1 MKQRNSEYQ
10 FQFNGGNGNPIY
22 KHIAETII
30 KDIEKGVLE
39 KNFLLP
45 SINEFSGKYAVGRD
59 TVEKAYRHLK
69 SQEYIR
75 SAPGKGYYVTGR
87 RENKMKVLLVF
98 NKLSS
103 YKKMIY
109 DSFIATLEKKAKVD
123 LQIHHYDLKV
133 LKEIIENSI
142 GRYHYYVI
150 MPHFFYNCKPKD
162 ALAVLNRIP
171 SHELVLL
178 DKSFPGVEAS
188 RCVFQDFENDIYDAL
203 VQTKD
208 AISKYNKI
216 VLLFPASHNYPV
228 EMITGTQRFCD
239 EMGKEFTVI
248 QHETNEPIEKGTL
261 YIVVDDPELVKVMK
275 AIRNAGLQLGSEVG
289 VISFNET
296 DLKEL
301 LDITVFTTD
310 FEQMGRTVASLI
322 LDKKSKKYV
331 RNPFKIILRKSV

>member
-1 MKQRNSEYQ
+1 MKQRNSAYE

-87 RENKMKVLLVF
+87 RETKMKVLLVF

-109 DSFIATLEKKAKVD
+109 DSFIATLQKKAKVD
-123 LQIHHYDLKV
+123 LQIHHYDLKI
-133 LKEIIENSI
+133 LKEIVDNSL
-142 GRYHYYVI
+142 GKYHYYVI
-150 MPHFFYNCKPKD
+150 MPHFFYHCKQKD
-162 ALAVLNRIP
+162 ILAVLQQIP
-171 SHELVLL
+171 SNELVLL
-178 DKSFPGVEAS
+178 DKSFPGIDES

-203 VQTKD
+203 VSTKEH
-208 AISKYNKI
+208 ISKYNKI
-216 VLLFPASHNYPV
+216 VLLFPDHNHYPL
-228 EMITGTQRFCD
+228 EMIEGTQRFCD
-239 EMGKEFTVI
+239 ETGKQFIVAKDASNQT
-248 QHETNEPIEKGTL
+248 IEKGTL
-261 YIVVDDPELVKVMK
+261 FIVVDDPELAKVMK
-275 AIRNAGLQLGSEVG
+275 AIRNSGIQLGKEVG

-310 FEQMGRTVASLI
+310 FEKMGTTVAGLI
-322 LDKKSKKYV
+322 LNKQSKQV
-331 RNPFKIILRKSV
+331 RNPFQIILRNSI

>member
-1 MKQRNSEYQ
+1 MKQRNSGYQ
-10 FQFNGGNGNPIY
+10 FQFNNGNGNPIY

-39 KNFLLP
+39 RNFLLP

-87 RENKMKVLLVF
+87 RETKMKVLLVF

-109 DSFIATLEKKAKVD
+109 DSFIATLQKKAKVD
-123 LQIHHYDLKV
+123 LQIHHYDVKV
-133 LKEIIENSI
+133 LKEIIDNSL

-150 MPHFFYNCKPKD
+150 MPHFFYNCREKD
-162 ALAVLNRIP
+162 VLAVLSQIP
-171 SHELVLL
+171 SNELVLL
-178 DKSFPGVEAS
+178 DKAFPEINAN
-188 RCVFQDFENDIYDAL
+188 RCVYQDFENDIYDAL
-203 VQTKD
+203 TATKESID
-208 AISKYNKI
+208 KYNKI
-216 VLLFPASHNYPV
+216 VLLFPESHNYPA
-228 EMITGTQRFCD
+228 EMVTGTQRFCD
-239 EMGKEFTVI
+239 EAGKEFTVV
-248 QHETNEPIEKGTL
+248 QHETNQPVEKGTL
-261 YIVVDDPELVKVMK
+261 YIVVDDPELVRVMK
-275 AIRNAGLQLGSEVG
+275 GIRKAGLQLGSEVG

-310 FEQMGRTVASLI
+310 FEQMGRTVAGLI
-322 LDKKSKKYV
+322 LNKQAGHV
-331 RNPFKIILRKSV
+331 RNPFNIILRKSV